1 MTAALALTLLL
12 AADPKADEG
21 FTPLFNGKDLS
32 GWQIAANKD
41 KDKGGESL
49 DKKTESPTKRYVVK
63 DGVIV
68 IDPKVKGDLVLL
80 TDKKFEKDA
89 HLKFEFKPG
98 KGCNNDL
105 YFRGLKFDIKPEG
118 IKPCKLDEWNT
129 LEIVAKG
136 EEAEV
141 KVNGESVQKFK
152 LKGASQFG
160 IRAEG
165 GPIEVKNIKVKE

>member
-1 MTAALALTLLL
+1 MTAALALALLL
-12 AADPKADEG
+12 AADPKEEG

-49 DKKTESPTKRYVVK
+49 DKKAESPTKRYVVT

-68 IDPKVKGDLVLL
+68 IDPKVKGDMVLL

-89 HLKFEFKPG
+89 HIKFEFKPG

-105 YFRGLKFDIKPEG
+105 YFRGLKFDINPDGVKA
-118 IKPCKLDEWNT
+118 IKLDEWNT

-141 KVNGESVQKFK
+141 KVNGESVKKFK
-152 LKGASQFG
+152 VKGTTPFG
-160 IRAEG
+160 IRAEF
-165 GPIEVKNIKVKE
+165 GPVEIKNIRVKE

>member
-1 MTAALALTLLL
+1 MNCLLIASVLL

-41 KDKGGESL
+41 KDKGGDSL
-49 DKKTESPTKRYVVK
+49 DKKTESPTKRYVVT
-63 DGVIV
+63 DGTIV
-68 IDPKVKGDLVLL
+68 IDPKVKGDMVLL

-89 HLKFEFKPG
+89 HIKFEFKAG

-105 YFRGLKFDIKPEG
+105 YFRGLKFDINPDGVKQ
-118 IKPCKLDEWNT
+118 IKLDEWNT

-141 KVNGESVQKFK
+141 KVNGESVKKFK
-152 LKGASQFG
+152 IKGTSQFG
-160 IRAEG
+160 IRAEF
-165 GPIEVKNIKVKE
+165 GPVEVKNIRVKE

>member
-1 MTAALALTLLL
+1 MTATLALALLL
-12 AADPKADEG
+12 AADPKDDG

-32 GWQIAANKD
+32 GWQVAANKD

-49 DKKTESPTKRYVVK
+49 DKKTETPTKRYVVK

-68 IDPKVKGDLVLL
+68 IDPKVKGDMVLL
-80 TDKKFEKDA
+80 TDRKFEKDA
-89 HLKFEFKPG
+89 HIKFEFKPG

-105 YFRGLKFDIKPEG
+105 YFRGLKFDIKPEA

-129 LEIVAKG
+129 LEIIGKG
-136 EEAEV
+136 GEAEV
-141 KVNGESVQKFK
+141 KVNGESVQK
-152 LKGASQFG
+152 LKIKGSSAFG

-165 GPIEVKNIKVKE
+165 GPIEVKNIRVKE

>member
-1 MTAALALTLLL
+1 MTAVLALAFLL

-21 FTPLFNGKDLS
+21 FTPLLNGKDLS
-32 GWQIAANKD
+32 GWQIAAYKD

-49 DKKTESPTKRYVVK
+49 DKKSESPTKRYVVK
-63 DGVIV
+63 DGVLV
-68 IDPKVKGDLVLL
+68 IDPAVKGDMVLL

-89 HLKFEFKPG
+89 HIKFEFKPG

-105 YFRGLKFDIKPEG
+105 LFRGLKFDINPDQVKQ
-118 IKPCKLDEWNT
+118 IKLDEWNT

-141 KVNGESVQKFK
+141 KVNGESVKKFK
-152 LKGASQFG
+152 IKGTSQFG
-160 IRAEG
+160 IRAEF
-165 GPIEVKNIKVKE
+165 GPVEIKNIKVKE

>member
-1 MTAALALTLLL
+1 MTALLLALAL
-12 AADPKADEG
+12 AADPKEEG
-21 FTPLFNGKDLS
+21 FTQLFNGKDLS

-49 DKKTESPTKRYVVK
+49 DKKTETATKRYVVK

-68 IDPKVKGDLVLL
+68 IDPKVKGDMVIL

-89 HLKFEFKPG
+89 HIKLEFKPG

-105 YFRGLKFDIKPEG
+105 YFRGLKFDIKPEE
-118 IKPCKLDEWNT
+118 IKPAKLDEWNT

-141 KVNGESVQKFK
+141 RVNGESVKK
-152 LKGASQFG
+152 LKVKGSSPFG

-165 GPIEVKNIKVKE
+165 GPIEIRNVRVKE

>member
-1 MTAALALTLLL
+1 MTALLLVLAL
-12 AADPKADEG
+12 AADAKEEG

-41 KDKGGESL
+41 KDKGGDAL

-63 DGVIV
+63 DGTLV
-68 IDPKVKGDLVLL
+68 IDPAVKGDMVLL
-80 TDKKFEKDA
+80 TEKKFEKDA
-89 HLKFEFKPG
+89 HIKFEFKPG

-105 YFRGLKFDIKPEG
+105 YFRGLKFDINPDQVKP
-118 IKPCKLDEWNT
+118 IKLDEWNT

-141 KVNGESVQKFK
+141 KVNGESVKKFK
-152 LKGASQFG
+152 LKGTSQFG
-160 IRAEG
+160 IRAEF
-165 GPIEVKNIKVKE
+165 GPIEIKNVRVKE

>member
-1 MTAALALTLLL
+1 MNCLLLAALVL
-12 AADPKADEG
+12 AADPKTEDG

-49 DKKTESPTKRYVVK
+49 DKKTETSTKRYAVK

-68 IDPKVKGDLVLL
+68 IDPKVKGDMVLL

-89 HLKFEFKPG
+89 HIRFEFKPG

-105 YFRGLKFDIKPEG
+105 YFRGLKFDINPDSVKQ
-118 IKPCKLDEWNT
+118 IKLDEWNT

-136 EEAEV
+136 DEAEV
-141 KVNGESVQKFK
+141 KVNGESVKKFK
-152 LKGASQFG
+152 IKGSSPFG
-160 IRAEG
+160 IRAEF
-165 GPIEVKNIKVKE
+165 GPIEIKNMRVKE